1 MATDSQK
8 ISEFAMA
15 SSTHLDHETRLNQ
28 ILTAARELIASGG
41 VTALTVRAIA
51 RKVGVTEAAIY
62 RHVES
67 KEQVLV
73 MLLEDVRQSVLGTIE
88 QHTAPDTT
96 ALGKLEHVLTH
107 HLSVI
112 ESRRGISFVVIAE
125 AAQFQEPS
133 VREAGKRLVEDYL
146 LTVEGFI
153 REGIEAG
160 EVDDAINPGAAAT
173 MFFGIIQASVT
184 RWLFDSTAH
193 PLTENVLSLWRQYR
207 ASLEPANS
215 VRSPEL

>member
-1 MATDSQK
+1 
-8 ISEFAMA
+8 MA
-15 SSTHLDHETRLNQ
+15 SSTHLNHETRLNQ

-67 KEQVLV
+67 KDQVLV

-88 QHTAPDTT
+88 ERTAPYSS
-96 ALGKLEHVLTH
+96 ALDKLEHVLQH
-107 HLSVI
+107 HLSFI

-125 AAQFQEPS
+125 AAQFQETS
-133 VREAGKRLVEDYL
+133 VRAAGEKLVEDYL
-146 LTVEGFI
+146 STVEKFI
-153 REGIEAG
+153 QEGIESG
-160 EVDDAINPGAAAT
+160 EVEPSIHPSSAAT

-184 RWLFDSTAH
+184 RWLFDSSAH
-193 PLTENVLSLWRQYR
+193 PLTENVLSLWRLYR
-207 ASLEPANS
+207 SSLAPSNS
-215 VRSPEL
+215 VRSPAK

>member
-1 MATDSQK
+1 
-8 ISEFAMA
+8 MA

-88 QHTAPDTT
+88 ERTT
-96 ALGKLEHVLTH
+96 PYSSALDKLEHVLQH
-107 HLSVI
+107 HLSFI
-112 ESRRGISFVVIAE
+112 ELRRGISFVVIAE
-125 AAQFQEPS
+125 AAQFQETT
-133 VREAGKRLVEDYL
+133 VRAAGEKLVEDYL
-146 LTVEGFI
+146 STVESFI
-153 REGIEAG
+153 QEGIESG
-160 EVDDAINPGAAAT
+160 EVEPSINPSAAAT

-184 RWLFDSTAH
+184 RWLFDSSAH
-193 PLTENVLSLWRQYR
+193 PLTENALSLWRLYR
-207 ASLEPANS
+207 ASLAPSDS
-215 VRSPEL
+215 VRSPAK

>member
-1 MATDSQK
+1 
-8 ISEFAMA
+8 MA
-15 SSTHLDHETRLNQ
+15 SSTHLSHETRLNQ
-28 ILTAARELIASGG
+28 ILTAARELIAAGG

-88 QHTAPDTT
+88 ERTAPYSS
-96 ALGKLEHVLTH
+96 ALDKLEHVLEH
-107 HLSVI
+107 HLSFI

-125 AAQFQEPS
+125 AAQFQETTA
-133 VREAGKRLVEDYL
+133 RAAGEKLVEDYL
-146 LTVEGFI
+146 AAVEKLI
-153 REGIEAG
+153 QEGIESG
-160 EVDDAINPGAAAT
+160 EVEPSINPSAAAT

-184 RWLFDSTAH
+184 RWLFDSAAH
-193 PLTENVLSLWRQYR
+193 PLTENVLSLWRLYR
-207 ASLEPANS
+207 ASLAPSNS
-215 VRSPEL
+215 VRSPAK

>member
-1 MATDSQK
+1 
-8 ISEFAMA
+8 MA

-41 VTALTVRAIA
+41 MAALTVRAIA

-73 MLLEDVRQSVLGTIE
+73 MLLEDVRQSVIGTIE
-88 QHTAPDTT
+88 QRTAPDSR
-96 ALGKLEHVLTH
+96 ALDKLEHVLQH
-107 HLSVI
+107 HLSFI

-133 VREAGKRLVEDYL
+133 VRNAGKRLVEDYL
-146 LTVEGFI
+146 DVVGGFI
-153 REGIEAG
+153 KEGIESG
-160 EVDDAINPGAAAT
+160 EVDPTINPSAAST

-193 PLTENVLSLWRQYR
+193 PLTENVLSLWKLYR
-207 ASLEPANS
+207 ASLA
-215 VRSPEL
+215 PEYRVGCAAD

>member
-1 MATDSQK
+1 
-8 ISEFAMA
+8 MA
-15 SSTHLDHETRLNQ
+15 SSTHLSHETRVNQ

-73 MLLEDVRQSVLGTIE
+73 LLLEDVRQSVLGTIE
-88 QHTAPDTT
+88 QRTAPYSS
-96 ALGKLEHVLTH
+96 ALDKLEHVLQH
-107 HLSVI
+107 HLSFI

-125 AAQFQEPS
+125 SAQFQEQT
-133 VREAGKRLVEDYL
+133 VRAAGQRLVEDYL
-146 LTVEGFI
+146 STVERFI
-153 REGIEAG
+153 QEGIDSG
-160 EVDDAINPGAAAT
+160 EVNPSINPSASAT

-193 PLTENVLSLWRQYR
+193 PLTENVLSLWRLYR
-207 ASLEPANS
+207 ASLAASDS
-215 VRSPEL
+215 VRSPAS

>member
-1 MATDSQK
+1 
-8 ISEFAMA
+8 MA

-41 VTALTVRAIA
+41 MAALTVRAIA

-88 QHTAPDTT
+88 QTTAPDSS
-96 ALGKLEHVLTH
+96 ALDKLEHVLQH
-107 HLSVI
+107 HLSFI
-112 ESRRGISFVVIAE
+112 ELRRGISFVVIAE

-133 VREAGKRLVEDYL
+133 VRDAGKKLVEDYL
-146 LTVEGFI
+146 SVVSGFI
-153 REGIEAG
+153 EEGIESG
-160 EVDDAINPGAAAT
+160 EVEASINPSAAAT
-173 MFFGIIQASVT
+173 MFFGMIQASVT
-184 RWLFDSTAH
+184 RWLFDSAAH
-193 PLTENVLSLWRQYR
+193 PLSENILSLWKLYR
-207 ASLEPANS
+207 ASLSPGSS
-215 VRSPEL
+215 VRFAANPDQESS

>member
-1 MATDSQK
+1 
-8 ISEFAMA
+8 MA
-15 SSTHLDHETRLNQ
+15 SNTHLDHETRLNQ

-73 MLLEDVRQSVLGTIE
+73 MLLEEVRQSVLDTIE
-88 QHTAPDTT
+88 ERTAPYSS
-96 ALGKLEHVLTH
+96 ALDKLEHVLQH
-107 HLSVI
+107 HLSFI
-112 ESRRGISFVVIAE
+112 EERRGISFVVIAE
-125 AAQFQEPS
+125 AAQFQQTG
-133 VREAGKRLVEDYL
+133 VRAAGEKLVEDYL
-146 LTVEGFI
+146 SAVETFI
-153 REGIEAG
+153 QEGIDAG
-160 EVDDAINPGAAAT
+160 EVEPSINPSAAAV

-193 PLTENVLSLWRQYR
+193 PLSENVLSLWRQYR
-207 ASLEPANS
+207 ASLAPSDSVISPAK
-215 VRSPEL
+215 